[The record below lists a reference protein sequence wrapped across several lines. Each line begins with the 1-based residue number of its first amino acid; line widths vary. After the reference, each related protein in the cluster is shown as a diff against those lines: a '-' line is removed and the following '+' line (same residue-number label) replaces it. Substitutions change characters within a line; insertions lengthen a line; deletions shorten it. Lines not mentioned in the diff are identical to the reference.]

1 MLVKEAEKA
10 IKEIILLKEYPELK
24 KILTINEII
33 KDCNSVLQSAYKE
46 GVQSQDWRA
55 YNTMKNI
62 KECYI
67 QDIEKIVKGVKA
79 WKEVN

>member
-10 IKEIILLKEYPELK
+10 IKEIIMLKDYPELK

-33 KDCNSVLQSAYKE
+33 SDCNAVLQSAYKE
-46 GVQSQDWRA
+46 GIQSQDWRA
-55 YNTMKNI
+55 YKTMKNI